1 MPVEDPKAL
10 AQEYLAKH
18 SIGQIFEVRPLT
30 TLPAAQSAVRLSEMA
45 SAQNLQAHV
54 LIDRP
59 ENVREYMIE
68 YLTNLKKVRA
78 AQPVARVAEPFAWRA
93 AHPPRAVLRC
103 QDEEGQFDPEL
114 VPSSVGAPCNRT
126 QPRLDV

>member
-54 LIDRP
+54 FIDRP

-68 YLTNLKKVRA
+68 YLTNLKNVRA
-78 AQPVARVAEPFAWRA
+78 AVERVAVARCSPA
-93 AHPPRAVLRC
+93 APKPSTPPPMTCA
-103 QDEEGQFDPEL
+103 FTAT
-114 VPSSVGAPCNRT
+114 SSKKWNVILPAA
-126 QPRLDV
+126 